1 MNKMSLSLHWI
12 CWLCFQAKLAIE
24 KTMRNSSVPLM
35 SSEPLLLP
43 HAQWE
48 KWSHKDLVKY
58 FTFKKYRDS
67 PSEARSALL
76 VATATFHASLTPPG
90 VPWQESHM
98 PDVSMNRTSTNTPN
112 QQQKRRPWLV
122 LRPIMSSLTAFSSLG
137 LRCYHTRFDEV
148 ARSTLEHH
156 ATEKSVDSDWYRM
169 HKDELASM
177 MQ

>member
-1 MNKMSLSLHWI
+1 MREIVSSCVDGIEDDTVQGQTGLHLAVLPQEI
-12 CWLCFQAKLAIE
+12 GALAIE

-48 KWSHKDLVKY
+48 KGSHKDLVKY

-112 QQQKRRPWLV
+112 QQQKRRP
-122 LRPIMSSLTAFSSLG
+122 
-137 LRCYHTRFDEV
+137 
-148 ARSTLEHH
+148 
-156 ATEKSVDSDWYRM
+156 
-169 HKDELASM
+169 
-177 MQ
+177 